1 MPPGVQRSTASAV
14 FSRFL
19 NRKRALGGIDF
30 SSRAD
35 AVSRLQ
41 SFNLAG
47 MDYQGQVSSGYG
59 HQGVMVNLGG
69 RLSIFDFIFP
79 LISLPGL
86 SADAT
91 LDLAGS
97 GLKEYFVL
105 LQRFPQALVKSHLEL
120 NPLTRQYETKWRQVW
135 AARAPLCLL
144 GLEGFSG
151 EITLRAGVQ
160 AGAEIPFP
168 SLGDELGINVSAQ
181 AGASG
186 ALTGKFIRLR
196 GAYSG
201 AFPSPRDVN
210 LGLRSDLDRVVEYLF
225 SHTDQPLL
233 KQQIDDWITDMVT
246 NWLQTKQPLTGPQ
259 GPAQAGSAPI
269 IRERKRDFFKRQLS
283 RIPLGRI
290 SDEIQTILNERVFSI
305 VNLELRLPCFSAM
318 LATWQGQPST
328 ASLVDKLHQLETY
341 ILGLPL
347 DTLPHAEK
355 RAALWQIQSCRTLL
369 MRSYSRLDPLSVP
382 GLDRADQSFFHL
394 FSFAGGAEAS
404 AGASAGASLQTP
416 IIPVANIAI
425 QASAGTGALASA
437 GVDIQRIAYR
447 YQSRLEGGTFPLFFT
462 QDTWITYRR
471 TRASA
476 EAFAQA
482 ALAPLG
488 YERQVGRELA
498 YQSMSYLSTA
508 LYWRHT
514 TPYVVPEPASGLRI
528 GMSVAARRL
537 IRYARAKA
545 AGQRL
550 TQISAPI
557 CQGLYV
563 TDAQFDQM
571 VVGADLGSLDENQ
584 EGFPKYLL
592 LEAAFAFPDDFQ
604 INLKKDGT
612 EPTSTGHGRMLQD
625 RQLLNSR
632 LQSLRLRIRISD
644 VEENE
649 TSLFKLGFPLINSRI
664 NVDLSSVR
672 GAGQEGLFDYYVHW
686 FSNPALNTEPQR
698 ALAAQETAIPPV
710 VLLHQ

>member
-1 MPPGVQRSTASAV
+1 MPPDARSSTTSGI

-19 NRKRALGGIDF
+19 YRKRALGGIDF
-30 SSRAD
+30 SLQGE

-59 HQGVMVNLGG
+59 HEGVRVNLGAQ
-69 RLSIFDFIFP
+69 LSIFDFIFP
-79 LISLPGL
+79 LIPLPGL

-91 LDLAGS
+91 LALAGS
-97 GLKEYFVL
+97 GLKEHFVL
-105 LQRFPQALVKSHLEL
+105 IQRFPQALVKSHLAQ
-120 NPLTRQYETKWRQVW
+120 NRQTGQYEMTWRQVW
-135 AARAPLCLL
+135 GTRSPLCLL
-144 GLEGFSG
+144 GLEGISG

-168 SLGDELGINVSAQ
+168 SLGDELGINVAAS

-196 GAYSG
+196 GAYTG
-201 AFPSPRDVN
+201 VFASPRDVN

-225 SHTDQPLL
+225 SHTDRPLL
-233 KQQIDDWITDMVT
+233 KQQVDDWIADMVT
-246 NWLQTKQPLTGPQ
+246 NWLQDKQPL
-259 GPAQAGSAPI
+259 AGSAPI
-269 IRERKRDFFKRQLS
+269 IKERKRDFLKRQLS
-283 RIPLGRI
+283 KIPLGRI
-290 SDEIQTILNERVFSI
+290 SDDIQTVLNERVFSI
-305 VNLELRLPCFSAM
+305 VNLELRLPAFSDL

-328 ASLVDKLHQLETY
+328 ANLVDKLDQLETY

-347 DTLPHAEK
+347 ERLPQAEK
-355 RAALWQIQSCRTLL
+355 RSALRQIQIYRTLL
-369 MRSYSRLDPLSVP
+369 VKSYGRIEPLSVP
-382 GLDRADQSFFHL
+382 GLARADQSFFHL

-416 IIPVANIAI
+416 TIPVANITI
-425 QASAGTGALASA
+425 QASAGAGALAAAS
-437 GVDIQRIAYR
+437 VDMQRIAYR
-447 YQSRLEGGTFPLFFT
+447 YQSRLDGGAFPLFFT

-476 EAFAQA
+476 EAFAQVG
-482 ALAPLG
+482 LGPLS
-488 YERQVGRELA
+488 YQQQVSRELA

-514 TPYVVPEPASGLRI
+514 TPYVVPEQGSGLRI

-537 IRYARAKA
+537 IRYARA

-550 TQISAPI
+550 TQISDPI
-557 CQGLYV
+557 CRGLYI
-563 TDAQFDQM
+563 TDAQFGQLM
-571 VVGADLGSLDENQ
+571 VGADLGSLDENQ
-584 EGFPKYLL
+584 KDFPAYLF
-592 LEAAFAFPDDFQ
+592 LEAAFAFPDDLR
-604 INLKKDGT
+604 INLKANRT

-644 VEENE
+644 AEENE
-649 TSLFKLGFPLINSRI
+649 TPLFELGFPLINSRI
-664 NVDLSSVR
+664 NVDLSRVR
-672 GAGQEGLFDYYVHW
+672 GAGQEGMFDYYVHW
-686 FSNPALNTEPQR
+686 FSNPALNTDPDA

>member
-1 MPPGVQRSTASAV
+1 MLTDARSSTTSGI

-19 NRKRALGGIDF
+19 NRKRALGGVDF
-30 SSRAD
+30 SLQGE

-59 HQGVMVNLGG
+59 HEGVRVNLGAQ
-69 RLSIFDFIFP
+69 LSIFDFIFP
-79 LISLPGL
+79 LIPLPGL

-97 GLKEYFVL
+97 GLKEHFVL
-105 LQRFPQALVKSHLEL
+105 IQRFPQALVKSHLAQ
-120 NPLTRQYETKWRQVW
+120 NRQTGQYEMTWRQVW
-135 AARAPLCLL
+135 GTRSPLCLL
-144 GLEGFSG
+144 GLEGVSG

-196 GAYSG
+196 GAYTG

-210 LGLRSDLDRVVEYLF
+210 LGLQSDLDRVVEYLF
-225 SHTDQPLL
+225 SHTDRPLL
-233 KQQIDDWITDMVT
+233 KQQVDDWITDMVT
-246 NWLQTKQPLTGPQ
+246 NWLQDKQPLAGPQ

-269 IRERKRDFFKRQLS
+269 IKERKRDFLKRQLS
-283 RIPLGRI
+283 KIPLGRI
-290 SDEIQTILNERVFSI
+290 SDDIQTILNERVFSI
-305 VNLELRLPCFSAM
+305 VNLELRLPAFSD
-318 LATWQGQPST
+318 LLTRWQGQSST
-328 ASLVDKLHQLETY
+328 TSLVDKLDQLETY
-341 ILGLPL
+341 IFGLPL
-347 DTLPHAEK
+347 ERLPQAEK
-355 RAALWQIQSCRTLL
+355 RAALRQIQIYRTLL
-369 MRSYSRLDPLSVP
+369 VKSYGRIEPLSVP
-382 GLDRADQSFFHL
+382 GLVRADQSFFHL

-416 IIPVANIAI
+416 TIPMANISI

-447 YQSRLEGGTFPLFFT
+447 YQSRLDGGAFPLFFT

-476 EAFAQA
+476 EAFAQVG
-482 ALAPLG
+482 LGPLS
-488 YERQVGRELA
+488 YQQQVSRELA

-514 TPYVVPEPASGLRI
+514 TPYVVPEQGSGLRI

-537 IRYARAKA
+537 IRYARA

-550 TQISAPI
+550 TQISDPI
-557 CQGLYV
+557 CRGLYI
-563 TDAQFDQM
+563 TDAQFGQLM
-571 VVGADLGSLDENQ
+571 VGADLGSLDENQ
-584 EGFPKYLL
+584 KDFPAYLF
-592 LEAAFAFPDDFQ
+592 LEAAFAFPDDLR
-604 INLKKDGT
+604 INLKANRT

-644 VEENE
+644 AEENE
-649 TSLFKLGFPLINSRI
+649 TPLFELGFPLINSRI
-664 NVDLSSVR
+664 NVDLSRVR
-672 GAGQEGLFDYYVHW
+672 GAGQEGMFDYYVHW
-686 FSNPALNTEPQR
+686 FSNPALNTDPDA